1 MFRLYIEIPKVRYIL
16 KKRYTQNK
24 LTQHALVI
32 HRIKPFQKVLIRM
45 MKYYYLNERY
55 KNRNYLSMISND
67 QTANNQN
74 SKGYKVITKQFQPY
88 VSYSAQIWFIHIL
101 DIPNDV
107 HKAIEIIST
116 YVISENELEQYNI
129 FFDWQ
134 KKEIYKNR
142 NVGILYLNAISGG
155 LISSKEKNEIIHIQG
170 CILNA
175 INTANNG
182 GSYHSVASMLKKI
195 KTNITHKKE
204 YLVDSIFVII
214 MISGLI
220 KRIARKKLLKT
231 MDVQEHSVLKQYMTP
246 YGISDK
252 SDCTKVLKWFKS
264 YIGCQDSI
272 CSQNIMYLYFSRK
285 KTLVDYI
292 FYKQNVYYLSWD
304 KNYNTTICVQQ
315 PNGEIIMVE
324 DTANAWKF
332 N

>member
-1 MFRLYIEIPKVRYIL
+1 
-16 KKRYTQNK
+16 
-24 LTQHALVI
+24 
-32 HRIKPFQKVLIRM
+32 
-45 MKYYYLNERY
+45 
-55 KNRNYLSMISND
+55 MISND
-67 QTANNQN
+67 QTENKQY
-74 SKGYKVITKQFQPY
+74 SKGYKVITKQFHPY

-101 DIPNDV
+101 DIDDDV

-129 FFDWQ
+129 FFEWQ
-134 KKEIYKNR
+134 KKEIYKNK
-142 NVGILYLNAISGG
+142 NVGILYLNTISGCI
-155 LISSKEKNEIIHIQG
+155 LSSKEKNEIIHIQE

-182 GSYHSVASMLKKI
+182 GSYHSVASMLNKI

-220 KRIARKKLLKT
+220 KKIARKKLLKT
-231 MDVQEHSVLKQYMTP
+231 MDVQEHSVLKRYMTH

-285 KTLVDYI
+285 KALVDYI
-292 FYKQNVYYLSWD
+292 FYKQNIYYLSWD
-304 KNYNTTICVQQ
+304 INYNTTICIQR
-315 PNGEIIMVE
+315 PNGEIIMIE